1 MTDNSCRYNMEEEND
16 VEPPKLSHFN
26 SKLNEHKEAILEP
39 YKLTLLADPIIG
51 NNENRTNLDILAGE
65 S

>member
-1 MTDNSCRYNMEEEND
+1 MEEEND